1 MLSQACHALV
11 QTVGCPSHVWP
22 PLTCSGG
29 GLVAEVGVGSAT
41 EEMVDWGSTTMW
53 KLLIA
58 AMETYV
64 CMTLCGHNYV
74 NSVGR
79 KYIVHTLFT
88 TVHAASGLRTTK
100 PIRSPITELLDL
112 QIMVIIRKYIV
123 ATCTHKECSTHMY
136 MYNSSRLSC
145 VDKCD

>member
-11 QTVGCPSHVWP
+11 QTVGCPSHVWT

-64 CMTLCGHNYV
+64 CMTLCGRMLIV
-74 NSVGR
+74 LG

-88 TVHAASGLRTTK
+88 KVL
-100 PIRSPITELLDL
+100 
-112 QIMVIIRKYIV
+112 
-123 ATCTHKECSTHMY
+123 Y
-136 MYNSSRLSC
+136 MRPRAYVLPSQYGHQ
-145 VDKCD
+145 